1 MSLLDDLV
9 KHKILVQ
16 RLTKGQAKILLA
28 YVKKAQ
34 SLAIKNLETKNLDYL
49 EKKLGDILRGGIDE
63 SVKALA
69 AIAAYESLFIIKILK
84 KYGLDAKRSNKIRD
98 KVGALKVPMVTGGDQ
113 HSIEKSYAMFSDKK
127 ANDFTRVISATSEK
141 SNPER
146 VTAIDL
152 LVTGLITWQLTTLSR
167 TTINAVTEEVHKDEY
182 KSNGVYQVQWV
193 ALLDGINNV
202 CPYCEDRNE
211 LIFQIGDPDIK
222 DFPPHANCKCDLI
235 PVFIEDR
242 P

>member
-1 MSLLDDLV
+1 MSLLDDLI

-16 RLTKGQAKILLA
+16 RLTKGQAKILLG

-34 SLAIKNLETKNLDYL
+34 SLAIKNLEIGNLKYL
-49 EKKLGDILRGGIDE
+49 EKKLADILRGGIDE
-63 SVKALA
+63 SIKALA
-69 AIAAYESLFIIKILK
+69 AIAAYESNFIIKILK
-84 KYGLDAKRSNKIRD
+84 KYGIDAKKSGKISD
-98 KVGALKVPMVTGGDQ
+98 KVSSLKVPMVTGGDQ
-113 HSIEKSYAMFSDKK
+113 HSIEKSYTMFVDKK
-127 ANDFTRVISATSEK
+127 ASDFTRVISDTADK

-146 VTAIDL
+146 VTAIGL

-167 TTINAVTEEVHKDEY
+167 TNINAVTEEVHRDEY

-202 CPYCEDRNE
+202 CPYCEDRHE
-211 LIFQIGDPDIK
+211 LIFPIDEPDIQ

-242 P
+242 S